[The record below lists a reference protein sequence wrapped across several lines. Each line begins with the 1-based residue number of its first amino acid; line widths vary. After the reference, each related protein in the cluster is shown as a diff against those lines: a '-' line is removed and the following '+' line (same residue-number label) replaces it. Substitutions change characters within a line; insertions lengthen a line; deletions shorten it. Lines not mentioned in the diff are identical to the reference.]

1 MEELEI
7 RKIHPGEIIELQEI
21 SKQTFSETF
30 SNENTEENMLKYL
43 DESFS
48 LEKLMN
54 EFNKENTEFYF
65 ATLFGKVIGYMKL
78 NFGLSQTEIK
88 EDKTLEIERI
98 YTLKEFHGKQVGQ
111 MLLDTA
117 MQVANRLGAE
127 FIWLGVWE
135 KNHRAISFYRKNGFV
150 EFDKHIFKL
159 GDDEQIDIM
168 MKKYLDS

>member
-30 SNENTEENMLKYL
+30 SYENTEENMLKYL

-48 LEKLMN
+48 LEKLN
-54 EFNKENTEFYF
+54 SEFNNENTEFYF

-168 MKKYLDS
+168 MKKYLDI